1 MRKLL
6 KISGFGNTTLWLWY
20 NAQTFWVVKPLMWGL
35 ARHFED
41 FYILASLIIL
51 QSNLNYPDLDYLCFF
66 FNFLELHLWC
76 HQFKCI
82 NYSHSRIATPFF
94 FSIKQ
99 NTCTQTPIGTEFVPL
114 SKAVE
119 LTWMGRLNIFD
130 AVKFMHPQRMMKL
143 TMYTL
148 YSSLKDM
155 FDKKFICLINLT
167 LNYPDFSDQSPWVW
181 ISKAWLYQQISW
193 ELFFTC
199 NCTSFCS
206 QKLFRE
212 WKVKIA
218 DSF

>member
-1 MRKLL
+1 MTNVRLSK
-6 KISGFGNTTLWLWY
+6 T
-20 NAQTFWVVKPLMWGL
+20 
-35 ARHFED
+35 FED

-51 QSNLNYPDLDYLCFF
+51 QSNLNYLDLNYLCFF
-66 FNFLELHLWC
+66 FIFWSYIYGAINLNVLITHIQELQHL
-76 HQFKCI
+76 I
-82 NYSHSRIATPFF
+82 

-99 NTCTQTPIGTEFVPL
+99 NTCTQTLCTQTLIGTEFVPL

-167 LNYPDFSDQSPWVW
+167 LNYPDFSDQSP
-181 ISKAWLYQQISW
+181 
-193 ELFFTC
+193 
-199 NCTSFCS
+199 
-206 QKLFRE
+206 
-212 WKVKIA
+212 
-218 DSF
+218 

>member
-1 MRKLL
+1 MILVQCSNFLSCKASNVRLSK
-6 KISGFGNTTLWLWY
+6 
-20 NAQTFWVVKPLMWGL
+20 TFWRLLYSRKFNNITVQPQLSGPWLSVFFFLIFWS
-35 ARHFED
+35 
-41 FYILASLIIL
+41 YIYGAI
-51 QSNLNYPDLDYLCFF
+51 NLNVLITHIQ
-66 FNFLELHLWC
+66 ELQHL
-76 HQFKCI
+76 
-82 NYSHSRIATPFF
+82 F